1 MLTTTLNRQGIA
13 PTTRR
18 GRDARV
24 ETRRTTTERTIERS
38 RRVTT
43 RAMPVGKPV
52 PCEKHFLHLDD
63 FTREEIMELV
73 ERASS
78 EKKRL
83 QSGDRSF
90 QPFKGK
96 TMAMIF
102 AKQSLRTR
110 VSFETGFK
118 LLGGSA
124 IYLGPDDISI
134 GKREATKDIARVISR
149 YNDIVMA
156 RLYEHSQ
163 IEELAAYSSV
173 PVVNG
178 LTDYNHPCQI
188 LADALTIYEC
198 LGRLEGVKVVYV
210 GDGNNIVHSWLN
222 LAAVVPF
229 HFVCVCPEEY
239 TPDEKTLQKARDA
252 GLSTIEISHDP
263 VEGVKGADV
272 IYSDVWASM
281 GQKDEAEQRKRD
293 FQGYQVNGKMMARTP
308 NAIFMHCLPAE
319 RGLECDDEVMEA
331 DYSVVF
337 QQAENR
343 MHAQNAV
350 MLKMLNC

>member
-1 MLTTTLNRQGIA
+1 MLAMTTANACARA
-13 PTTRR
+13 ATTKMTAS
-18 GRDARV
+18 GRKTTMTQSRV
-24 ETRRTTTERTIERS
+24 GVRA
-38 RRVTT
+38 
-43 RAMPVGKPV
+43 RAMPVGEPV
-52 PCEKHFLHLDD
+52 KCEDHFLALDD
-63 FTREEIMELV
+63 FTREEIGELIQ
-73 ERASS
+73 RASS

-90 QPFKGK
+90 LPFKGK

-134 GKREATKDIARVISR
+134 GKREATKDISRVLSR
-149 YNDIVMA
+149 YNDIIMA
-156 RLYEHSQ
+156 RLFAHQ
-163 IEELAAYSSV
+163 DIVDLAEYSSV
-173 PVVNG
+173 PVING

-188 LADALTIYEC
+188 LADALTIYEKF
-198 LGRLEGVKVVYV
+198 GRFEDVKVVYV

-222 LAAVVPF
+222 LAAVIPM
-229 HFVCVCPEEY
+229 HFVCACPEDY
-239 TPDEKTLQKARDA
+239 TPDDATLKKARDA

-263 VEGVKGADV
+263 WEAVKGADV
-272 IYSDVWASM
+272 VYSDVWASM
-281 GQKDEAEQRKRD
+281 GQKHEAEQRKKD
-293 FQGYQVNGKMMARTP
+293 FQGFQVTGKMMESTP

-319 RGLECDDEVMEA
+319 RGLECTDEVLEA

-350 MLKMLNC
+350 MLKMLKC

>member
-1 MLTTTLNRQGIA
+1 MMSALKGSAAPATNAVTTARRASTRAANGTRS
-13 PTTRR
+13 TRR
-18 GRDARV
+18 V
-24 ETRRTTTERTIERS
+24 S
-38 RRVTT
+38 T
-43 RAMPVGKPV
+43 RAFPVGKPT
-52 PCEKHFLHLDD
+52 PCEKHFLQLDD
-63 FTREEIMELV
+63 FNGEEILALL

-90 QPFKGK
+90 RPFEGK
-96 TMAMIF
+96 TLAMIF

-110 VSFETGFK
+110 VSFEAGFS
-118 LLGGSA
+118 LLGGTA

-134 GKREATKDIARVISR
+134 GKREATKDISRVLSR
-149 YNDIVMA
+149 YNDIIMA
-156 RLYEHSQ
+156 RLFSHDD
-163 IEELAAYSSV
+163 IVELAEHASV

-178 LTDYNHPCQI
+178 LTDYNHPVQI
-188 LADALTIYEC
+188 LADALTIYET

-222 LAAVVPF
+222 LATVIPF
-229 HFVCVCPEEY
+229 HFVCVCPEDY
-239 TPDEKTLQKARDA
+239 TPDEETMRKAQEA

-281 GQKDEAEQRKRD
+281 GQKHEAEQRKKD
-293 FQGYQVNGKMMARTP
+293 FQGFQVNGEMMARTP

-319 RGLECDDEVMEA
+319 RGLECTDEVLEA

-343 MHAQNAV
+343 MHAQNAI
-350 MLKMLNC
+350 MLKLLDC